1 MMEYDDGMMMEYNWH
16 SEDVEAEILSS
27 HANAAHRGKI
37 CVIKTVSWG
46 PCSVRTI
53 STDPETIYVRRED
66 LKPFKP
72 RINQKVALKTLL
84 NILTPIHFFVGQNTA
99 W

>member
-1 MMEYDDGMMMEYNWH
+1 MEYNWH

-46 PCSVRTI
+46 PCSVWIISDDQTI
-53 STDPETIYVRRED
+53 FVERED
-66 LKPFKP
+66 LKPVKP
-72 RINQKVALKTLL
+72 QKNHKVAFKLS
-84 NILTPIHFFVGQNTA
+84 
-99 W
+99 

>member
-1 MMEYDDGMMMEYNWH
+1 MEYNWH

-46 PCSVRTI
+46 PCSVWII
-53 STDPETIYVRRED
+53 SDDLTIYVERED
-66 LKPFKP
+66 LKPVQP
-72 RINQKVALKTLL
+72 RKNHKVALKTLF
-84 NILTPIHFFVGQNTA
+84 NILTPMHFFVGQSTA
-99 W
+99 WW